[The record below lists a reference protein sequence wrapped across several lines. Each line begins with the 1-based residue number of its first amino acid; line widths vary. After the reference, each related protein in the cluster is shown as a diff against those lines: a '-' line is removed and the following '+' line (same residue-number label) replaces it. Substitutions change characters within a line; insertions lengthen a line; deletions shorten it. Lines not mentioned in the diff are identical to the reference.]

1 MEQLK
6 TLFLNTILLV
16 VAIKGKFSGLFFF
29 FEEEEEEEEV
39 AAKRNP
45 PETS

>member
-16 VAIKGKFSGLFFF
+16 VAIKGKFSDLFFF
-29 FEEEEEEEEV
+29 FEEV

-45 PETS
+45 PETC